1 MVLTPCHASLS
12 TPPGQTAL
20 WGCVSLEAS
29 QCRTA
34 TSQCKLCQF
43 SCPVP
48 IPILSPKK
56 SKFIFL
62 VCRLQTIFL
71 GSLHLPSSLSQSHHW
86 YRKAQ
91 AGVFVCRFQTTFL
104 GSRAVA
110 GTFLQHRLLEAT
122 DAAGISLGQLLQPQG
137 SGDPEADVSK
147 LAKKPQ
153 SVRGCEHFEPWSC
166 WPDRPGWLRERPLG
180 TARMPASTDL
190 YSSLY
195 DSFML
200 CLTSPPS
207 QLAATLCCPAVTGQ
221 Y

>member
-1 MVLTPCHASLS
+1 MQFLS
-12 TPPGQTAL
+12 IL
-20 WGCVSLEAS
+20 L
-29 QCRTA
+29 
-34 TSQCKLCQF
+34 
-43 SCPVP
+43 P
-48 IPILSPKK
+48 IPHPNFVTQEKQL
-56 SKFIFL
+56 IFL
-62 VCRLQTIFL
+62 GCRLQTTFL
-71 GSLHLPSSLSQSHHW
+71 GSQHLPSSLSPSHHW

-153 SVRGCEHFEPWSC
+153 SVRGCEHFEPRSC

-180 TARMPASTDL
+180 TARMPAST
-190 YSSLY
+190 
-195 DSFML
+195 
-200 CLTSPPS
+200 PS
-207 QLAATLCCPAVTGQ
+207 
-221 Y
+221 